1 MEKESLDL
9 IIKEVENQQER
20 ELVRFETNL
29 SEGLNKYKEII
40 YEKVEYEEPE
50 VILQKLEELSKSI
63 DENLKELKV
72 MLDED
77 I

>member
-1 MEKESLDL
+1 MK
-9 IIKEVENQQER
+9 NQ
-20 ELVRFETNL
+20 
-29 SEGLNKYKEII
+29 K
-40 YEKVEYEEPE
+40 